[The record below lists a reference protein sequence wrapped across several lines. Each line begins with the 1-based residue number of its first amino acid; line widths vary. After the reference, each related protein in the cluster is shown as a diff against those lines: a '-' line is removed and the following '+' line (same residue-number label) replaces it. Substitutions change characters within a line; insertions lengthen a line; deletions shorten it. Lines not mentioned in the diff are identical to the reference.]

1 MHSMA
6 TTVETT
12 TQTPATPDPNLSVV
26 IPVHNEPGLGD
37 LLDEVVAVC
46 DEYIGAYEVVV
57 VDDGSTDGT
66 TATVAQAAECTPDL
80 EAVILQDNFG
90 QSAALSA
97 GIDRAVGDVVV
108 PMDGDGQNDPAD
120 IPVLVDRLEA
130 GDADVVSGWRRDRDD
145 PLSKRIPSRI
155 QTRLAIWTGP
165 DIHDFGCT
173 LTAYS
178 REAIA
183 EADLRGERHRYL
195 PAQLDQLGYEVD
207 EVEVN
212 HRARDSG
219 ESHYGTGRLV
229 RGFVDLLYHLF
240 RVRYRSRPM
249 HLFGAVGLVVTGL
262 GLGLGGWLTVQ
273 RLVLGAGL
281 LPRLP
286 ALLLAVS
293 MTLWGTGILALGIV
307 TELLTEVLAQRERPY
322 RVDRVV
328 GGD

>member
-1 MHSMA
+1 MTGHARASVVVP
-6 TTVETT
+6 TYNEVETA
-12 TQTPATPDPNLSVV
+12 PAIVSSLRAHQIVSE
-26 IPVHNEPGLGD
+26 I
-37 LLDEVVAVC
+37 
-46 DEYIGAYEVVV
+46 VV

-97 GIDRAVGDVVV
+97 GIDRALGEVVV

-173 LTAYS
+173 LTAY
-178 REAIA
+178 RAPAIA

-195 PAQLDQLGYEVD
+195 PAQLDQLGYDVD
-207 EVEVN
+207 EIEVN
-212 HRARDSG
+212 HRPRDAG
-219 ESHYGTGRLV
+219 DSHYGPGRLV
-229 RGFVDLLYHLF
+229 RGFVDLVYHLF

-273 RLVLGAGL
+273 RLVFGAGL

-293 MTLWGTGILALGIV
+293 MTLWGTGILALGIL

-322 RVDRVV
+322 RVARVV
-328 GGD
+328 GNE